1 VSENKPFSHLVV
13 VGSSAGGIEALSVLV
28 STLPADFSAPVVI
41 AQHLDP
47 NRESHLGEILGRRSA
62 LPVRQVAGRE
72 LLKPGVIYVVPANR
86 HVNITD
92 SEIDSSVGDG
102 RQPKPSVDLLLSS
115 AAEAFE
121 DCLIAVI
128 LTGTGSDGAAGAA
141 VVKKQGGTVIIQD
154 PETAEYPG
162 MPLSLAPSTVD
173 IVTELDRMG
182 PVIQGL
188 LAGITPP
195 VEPAEKRALQELM
208 EEVRQ
213 RNGIDF
219 SSYKTPTIMRRL
231 RRRIV
236 ATESG
241 DVMGYVEYLRRNPE
255 EYQQLVNSFLI
266 NVTEFFRDPE
276 LFEVLREQVIPR
288 LIEEARERD
297 NHLRLWSAGCA
308 TGEEAYSL
316 AILIAEALGDELG
329 RFNVRIF
336 ATDIDD
342 GAISFARR
350 GIYAHPTLAG
360 VPENLVNRYFVK
372 EGDDYGINKLV
383 RNMVVFGQH
392 DLAQRA
398 PFPRLDMTI
407 CRNVLIYF
415 MAELRKRALRLFAY
429 SLRDGG
435 YLVLGKA
442 ESAAPLGEFFV
453 PEDRKLKVYRRRGG
467 RFLMPT
473 GLMESPRPSLR
484 RMDQT
489 PEGRESAEPAAER
502 QQASRGLDGFL
513 LRMPLGVVVV
523 DQSYHIQLI
532 NNPARRLLFIHSPAT
547 GEDLIHLLR
556 GAAYTTLRSAIDTA
570 FREETSA
577 TVEELTIEGPGTGES
592 RYLRMVAFPR
602 KPEGVRPPTKTV
614 ILTVLDITDLAQAR
628 NTLRETLESVNAE
641 LEQEKALNQRLSE
654 TNRRFDESNQELI
667 RINED
672 LRTTNEELLIS
683 SEEAQAATEE
693 VETLNEEL
701 QATNEELETLNE
713 ELQATIEE
721 LNTTNDDL
729 QARSVE
735 LQELAR
741 TSEIEQARLE
751 VILDSIDAA
760 VVVVD
765 AAGQEVFTNAAY
777 HRTFGRENLELYGD
791 DGRVLPPEAR
801 PQQRAG
807 RGEEFRTRFTA
818 TDRQGVRRRFEAT
831 GRAVYYDEED
841 RHGGV
846 VLIREVPE
854 DEA

>member
-1 VSENKPFSHLVV
+1 VSENKPLSHLVV

-28 STLPADFSAPVVI
+28 SALPADFSASVVI

-47 NRESHLGEILGRRSA
+47 NRESHLGEILARRSA

-72 LLKPGVIYVVPANR
+72 PLEPGVIYVVPANR

-92 SEIDSSVGDG
+92 SEIDSSVGDD
-102 RQPKPSVDLLLSS
+102 RQPRPSVDLLLSS
-115 AAEAFE
+115 AAEAFG

-141 VVKKQGGTVIIQD
+141 AVKKQGGTVIIQD

-173 IVTELDRMG
+173 IVAELDRMG
-182 PVIQGL
+182 PVIQEL

-195 VEPAEKRALQELM
+195 VEPAEKRALRELL

-219 SSYKTPTIMRRL
+219 SSYKPPTIMRRL

-241 DVMGYVEYLRRNPE
+241 DIVGYAEYLRSNPE

-276 LFEVLREQVIPR
+276 LFDLLREQFIPR

-297 NHLRLWSAGCA
+297 NHLRIWSAGCA
-308 TGEEAYSL
+308 TGEEPYSL

-350 GIYAHPTLAG
+350 GIYAHPSLAG

-415 MAELRKRALRLFAY
+415 MAELRKRALQLFAY

-442 ESAAPLGEFFV
+442 ESAAPLGEFFD

-484 RMDQT
+484 RVEST
-489 PEGRESAEPAAER
+489 PGEPDEPAGR
-502 QQASRGLDGFL
+502 QPAFRNVDGFL

-532 NNPARRLLFIHSPAT
+532 NNPARRLLFVHSPAT

-556 GAAYTTLRSAIDTA
+556 GTAYTTLRSAIDTA

-577 TVEELTIEGPGTGES
+577 TVEELVIEGPGTGEP
-592 RYLRMVAFPR
+592 RYMRMIAFPR
-602 KPEGVRPPTKTV
+602 KAEGVRPPAKTV
-614 ILTVLDITDLAQAR
+614 ILIVLDITDLAQAR
-628 NTLRETLESVNAE
+628 NTLGEALESVNAE

-683 SEEAQAATEE
+683 SEEAQSATEE

-777 HRTFGRENLELYGD
+777 HRTFGRQGLEVYGD

-801 PQQRAG
+801 PQQRAA

-818 TDRQGVRRRFEAT
+818 PDRQGTRRRFEAT

-854 DEA
+854 SET